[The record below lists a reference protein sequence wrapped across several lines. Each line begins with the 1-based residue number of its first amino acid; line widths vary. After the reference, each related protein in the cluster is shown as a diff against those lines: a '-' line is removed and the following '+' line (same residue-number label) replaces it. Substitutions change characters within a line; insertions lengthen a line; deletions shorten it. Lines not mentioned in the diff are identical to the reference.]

1 MKLKIWLFPIGNA
14 LISSAYLAFVC
25 FALPYIMTYGTWNM
39 GGFLYVMIGCIA
51 WIVVYLP
58 ATQFLYLTKIVKNS
72 NIKFWLTLYNT
83 AMACLPV
90 IALIIH
96 YLIIGAYN
104 GIWVSLV
111 IVWCEICGL
120 IVLKRRSK

>member
-1 MKLKIWLFPIGNA
+1 
-14 LISSAYLAFVC
+14 
-25 FALPYIMTYGTWNM
+25 M

-51 WIVVYLP
+51 WIVIYLP
-58 ATQFLYLTKIVKNS
+58 ATQFLYLTKIVKDS
-72 NIKFWLTLYNT
+72 NKKFWFTLYNT

-104 GIWVSLV
+104 GIGFLLV
-111 IVWCEICGL
+111 IVWCELWGI
-120 IVLKRRSK
+120 ISLKRKKSSEKVETN

>member
-1 MKLKIWLFPIGNA
+1 
-14 LISSAYLAFVC
+14 
-25 FALPYIMTYGTWNM
+25 MTYGTWNM
-39 GGFLYVMIGCIA
+39 GGFLYIMIGCIA
-51 WIVVYLP
+51 WIVIYLP
-58 ATQFLYLTKIVKNS
+58 TTQFLYLTKIVKDINK
-72 NIKFWLTLYNT
+72 KFWFTLYNT

-104 GIWVSLV
+104 GIWLSLV

-120 IVLKRRSK
+120 IVLKGGQNEAQEMADAGSFLAHLYRPIYNILFNKHRF